1 MTKRGHTSSDFSFE
15 FENDETPFI
24 RIGQYHEENIDEE
37 PQEASSNNQN
47 EEYYDLVEVPFPEIE
62 IEVPES
68 LEIENEEPENPEIE
82 NEEHENPE
90 IVNEEPENRKL
101 LTVNN

>member
-62 IEVPES
+62 NEV
-68 LEIENEEPENPEIE
+68 PENPEF
-82 NEEHENPE
+82 
-90 IVNEEPENRKL
+90 VNEEPENRKL